1 MPRFLM
7 NANKMDRVPNNKRI
21 VLYVAA
27 LLASSTLHVRSEDK
41 TPPIELPVSL
51 SEESDSARVEPT
63 IFSGRSLNE
72 VLKQLKRQGY
82 NLIYSSELIT
92 NSMTIISEP
101 KRKQGV
107 ALIQDLLIQF
117 KLYPEQLES
126 GHIVIRSLNKT
137 DIKNLI
143 VDKYRGKIIDSQTEL
158 AIPNAT
164 ILAKPIFDQSQHNK
178 LKITLKARSFNDGS
192 FILNNLSAAQYRL
205 FISAPGYKNDSF
217 IVTPRDSESNASQS
231 AKPKANPTSN
241 PTFSNTEKFKLYQ
254 VPINEIVISTNRYDI
269 EYFDSSQNHH
279 LNQRKIEELSHLAN
293 DVNRAA
299 VHFPGIA
306 GGDASAELRIRG
318 GAPYENKYFLDG
330 MPLENPFHLQGLG
343 SYFGVIDSFAIK
355 DANIITGGAPVSY
368 GEHLSGIIELQSA
381 DGDSISPYA
390 IGANFLDAKVKG
402 SGTFLNEDYRWFA
415 SARRGYIE
423 LVTATSEV
431 EAEDIQPEYIDLF
444 AKSEFVLSD
453 SNTLSIHTLLNL
465 DKDTCINRCATALSS
480 DSLASHFWLNLQTE
494 WSDAISS
501 KLLIGTAELENNRSG
516 FEQNQLF
523 ILGNSQI
530 EQAEEFYSVDDRL
543 TWKFDILKQDWQ
555 IKLAENQ
562 LLKAGMEYK
571 QLEAEYLY
579 NSTFQLFNYFSPTN
593 SQPEL
598 LIRSDNLTPK
608 GNTTAAYLSHL
619 LKLTKGLSIESGIRW
634 DKQSYTNDTQLSPR
648 LNLQYLT
655 ESGSNIRFSWGIFHQ
670 SQGIHQ
676 LAIQDGQSAFN
687 KAEKVSQVN
696 FSYTKKLSDSLRFD
710 WGLYSKSYN
719 NLRPRYENLLG
730 INNLF
735 YEADDLRAQVWPES
749 AKANGLE
756 MSLAQSG
763 NGRFNWSIH
772 YALSEAKDSIDGQP
786 VSRPWEQRHALSF
799 IGSYS
804 TDSGC
809 SVNWIN
815 SYHSGWR
822 TTGIRIN
829 PEGQA
834 FDQTRPY
841 LIAESNYQKQSPSYF
856 RTDLRYGCQK
866 KLLNSRLEY
875 FFEVLNL
882 FNQSNSSGF
891 DNVEPIFTEQ
901 GTIQSIE
908 LNGNSTFPLI
918 PSLGFIWSF

>member
-1 MPRFLM
+1 MLNFLM
-7 NANKMDRVPNNKRI
+7 NADKMDSTFYKNRI
-21 VLYVAA
+21 VLPIAA
-27 LLASSTLHVRSEDK
+27 LLAVSTLHARSEKNILPNESVIPPPPK
-41 TPPIELPVSL
+41 TNSELIK
-51 SEESDSARVEPT
+51 PT
-63 IFSGRSLNE
+63 TFSGRSLRD

-82 NLIYSSELIT
+82 NLIYSSELIK
-92 NSMTIISEP
+92 NSMTIRTEP
-101 KRKQGV
+101 KHQQGIE
-107 ALIQDLLIQF
+107 LIRELLVSF
-117 KLYPEQLES
+117 NLTAEQLTT
-126 GHIVIRSLNKT
+126 GHIVIRSIDLEKSK
-137 DIKNLI
+137 DVI
-143 VDKYRGKIIDSQTEL
+143 VEYFHGKVIDSDTNT

-164 ILAKPIFDQSQHNK
+164 ILAKPISNNSDQRNFRDK
-178 LKITLKARSFNDGS
+178 LKSQTLDDGR
-192 FILNNLSAAQYRL
+192 FKLSQLSLTDYRL
-205 FISAPGYKNDSF
+205 FISAPGYQSDSF
-217 IVTPRDSESNASQS
+217 IVSTDKLISSFNSTIE
-231 AKPKANPTSN
+231 
-241 PTFSNTEKFKLYQ
+241 FKLSE
-254 VPINEIVISTNRYDI
+254 VPIHEIVISTSRYDI
-269 EYFDSSQNHH
+269 EYFYSSQNHH

-368 GEHLSGIIELQSA
+368 GEHLSGIIELQSSN
-381 DGDSISPYA
+381 GDSSTPYA

-431 EAEDIQPEYIDLF
+431 EADDIQPEYIDLF

-516 FEQNQLF
+516 FEQNQLL
-523 ILGNSQI
+523 ILGNDQI

-555 IKLAENQ
+555 VKLADNQ
-562 LLKAGMEYK
+562 LLKAGLEYR
-571 QLEAEYLY
+571 QLEAAYLY
-579 NSTFQLFNYFSPTN
+579 NSTFQLFNYFSPIN
-593 SQPEL
+593 SQTEL
-598 LIRSDNLTPK
+598 LIRSENLTPK

-619 LKLTKGLSIESGIRW
+619 FKLSKELSIESGVRG
-634 DKQSYTNDTQLSPR
+634 DKQSYTKGTQLSPR

-676 LAIQDGQSAFN
+676 LAIQDSQSVFN
-687 KAEKVSQVN
+687 EAEKVNQVN
-696 FSYTKKLSDSLRFD
+696 FSYTKKLSDSLRLD
-710 WGLYSKSYN
+710 LGVYSKSYS

-735 YEADDLRAQVWPES
+735 YEADDLRAQVSPDS
-749 AKANGLE
+749 AKAKGLE
-756 MSLAQSG
+756 LSLAQSG
-763 NGRFNWSIH
+763 NSRFNWSVH
-772 YALSEAKDSIDGQP
+772 YALSEAKDNIDGQP

-799 IGSYS
+799 IASYA

-815 SYHSGWR
+815 SYHSGWQ
-822 TTGIRIN
+822 TTGIIIN
-829 PEGQA
+829 PEFMA

-841 LIAESNYQKQSPSYF
+841 LLAESNYQKESPSYF

-866 KLLNSRLEY
+866 KLANSRLEY

-882 FNQSNSSGF
+882 FDQRNSSGF

>member
-1 MPRFLM
+1 
-7 NANKMDRVPNNKRI
+7 MDRAQNKSRI
-21 VLYVAA
+21 VLSLAA
-27 LLASSTLHVRSEDK
+27 LLAASTLHARSEDK
-41 TPPIELPVSL
+41 ILPTESIISPPPKISSELI
-51 SEESDSARVEPT
+51 EPT
-63 IFSGRSLNE
+63 TFSGRSLSD
-72 VLKQLKRQGY
+72 VLKQLKHQGY

-92 NSMTIISEP
+92 NSMTILSEP
-101 KRKQGV
+101 KRKQGIE
-107 ALIQDLLIQF
+107 LIQDLLIQF

-126 GHIVIRSLNKT
+126 GHIVIRSLNKA
-137 DIKNLI
+137 DITNLI
-143 VDKYRGKIIDSQTEL
+143 SDKYRGKIIDSKTGL
-158 AIPNAT
+158 AILNAN
-164 ILAKPIFDQSQHNK
+164 ILAKPIFDQNNQNN
-178 LKITLKARSFNDGS
+178 LEPTLKTRSFKDGS
-192 FILNNLSAAQYRL
+192 FTLNNLNAIQYRL
-205 FISAPGYKNDSF
+205 FISAPGYKSDSF
-217 IVTPRDSESNASQS
+217 IIFPSDYKSNTSQAS
-231 AKPKANPTSN
+231 NPTPKPTPN
-241 PTFSNTEKFKLYQ
+241 PTFSPIAEFRLHQ
-254 VPINEIVISTNRYDI
+254 VPIHEIVISTSRYDI

-368 GEHLSGIIELQSA
+368 GEHLSGIIELQSSN
-381 DGDSISPYA
+381 GDSSTPYA

-431 EAEDIQPEYIDLF
+431 EADDIQPEYIDLF

-501 KLLIGTAELENNRSG
+501 TLLVGTAELENNRSG
-516 FEQNQLF
+516 FEQNQLL

-555 IKLAENQ
+555 VKLAENQ
-562 LLKAGMEYK
+562 LLKAGLEYR

-579 NSTFQLFNYFSPTN
+579 NSTFQLFNYFSPIN

-598 LIRSDNLTPK
+598 LIRSENLTPK
-608 GNTTAAYLSHL
+608 GDTTAAYLSHL
-619 LKLTKGLSIESGIRW
+619 FKLTKELSIESGVRW

-655 ESGSNIRFSWGIFHQ
+655 GSGSNIRFSWGIFHQ

-676 LAIQDGQSAFN
+676 LAIQDSQSVFN

-710 WGLYSKSYN
+710 LGLYSKSYN

-735 YEADDLRAQVWPES
+735 YEADDLRAKVSPDS
-749 AKANGLE
+749 AKAKGLE
-756 MSLAQSG
+756 LSLAQSG
-763 NGRFNWSIH
+763 NKRFNWSVH
-772 YALSEAKDSIDGQP
+772 YALSEAKDNIDGQP

-799 IGSYS
+799 IASYS
-804 TDSGC
+804 IDSSC

-822 TTGIRIN
+822 TTGIIIN
-829 PEGQA
+829 PEYVA

-841 LIAESNYQKQSPSYF
+841 LLAESKYQKESPSYF

-866 KLLNSRLEY
+866 KLANSRLEY

-882 FNQSNSSGF
+882 FDQRNSSGF